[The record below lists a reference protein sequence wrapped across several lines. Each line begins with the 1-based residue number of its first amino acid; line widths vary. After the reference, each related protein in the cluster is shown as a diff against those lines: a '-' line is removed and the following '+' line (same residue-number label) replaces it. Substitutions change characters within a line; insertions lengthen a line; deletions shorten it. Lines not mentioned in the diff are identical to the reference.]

1 MEKNL
6 KIFLLFAKKALI
18 YIICFFLAT
27 TISLMIIYGFYLIFP
42 YLYTNL
48 AHVDRETL
56 SDDYYIALQFILLS
70 AIILLITIPLLY
82 FYILHL
88 IKNKFLLFIGRSTNQ

>member
-1 MEKNL
+1 MEENL

-18 YIICFFLAT
+18 YIICFFLST
-27 TISLMIIYGFYLIFP
+27 TISLVIIYGFYRIFP

-56 SDDYYIALQFILLS
+56 SDDYYIALQFVMLS
-70 AIILLITIPLLY
+70 VIILLTTIPLLY

-88 IKNKFLLFIGRSTNQ
+88 IKNKFLLSIGHSTNQ

>member
-1 MEKNL
+1 MEENL

-18 YIICFFLAT
+18 YIICFFLST

-48 AHVDRETL
+48 THVDRETL
-56 SDDYYIALQFILLS
+56 SNDYYIALQFVMLS
-70 AIILLITIPLLY
+70 VIILLITIPLLY

-88 IKNKFLLFIGRSTNQ
+88 IKNKFLLPIGRSTNQ

>member
-1 MEKNL
+1 MEENL

-18 YIICFFLAT
+18 YIICFFLST

-48 AHVDRETL
+48 THVDRETL
-56 SDDYYIALQFILLS
+56 SNDYYIALQFMILS
-70 AIILLITIPLLY
+70 VIILLITIPLLY